1 MCSISVIESKGK
13 MFQPEDY
20 KNPVPSKRKA
30 IQPAHGSK
38 HIITEEARK
47 SKNLLKSFWHGIAVT
62 VC

>member
-1 MCSISVIESKGK
+1 
-13 MFQPEDY
+13 MFQIEDY

-47 SKNLLKSFWHGIAVT
+47 SKNLLKSFWHGIAVYSLLILKRHGMGYK
-62 VC
+62 